1 MGTGIAV
8 SMIRKILGTGP
19 AKWLMGNLFLNL
31 LLLGGIF
38 IVSILMYDKK
48 MPVNESIVDFYMI
61 AASLGLWTMSIKNI
75 GGKIYKT
82 LFLAAIPSS
91 FLYFI
96 SLQWGKVD
104 TGMASM
110 LFGHGLYLIYSIKSY
125 LSSDEGQLF
134 KTMAEIDKMGNGDTY
149 EKGRQFE
156 EYIAALYRD
165 AGFNAST
172 TTELRKQGKL
182 PESIQ
187 KRGGSGDQGVD
198 VVLYNHLTGET
209 VIIQC
214 KHYSSKISNAAV
226 QEIVAAKSLY
236 KAQRAIVVT
245 NQYFTQAAKDLAFEN
260 KVVLIDRDG
269 LKQMIRDAK
278 TRKEEQ
284 VLGTAS

>member
-19 AKWLMGNLFLNL
+19 VKWLMGNLFLNL

-156 EYIAALYRD
+156 EYIASLYRD
-165 AGFNAST
+165 AGFSAST

-214 KHYSSKISNAAV
+214 KHYSSKISNSAV